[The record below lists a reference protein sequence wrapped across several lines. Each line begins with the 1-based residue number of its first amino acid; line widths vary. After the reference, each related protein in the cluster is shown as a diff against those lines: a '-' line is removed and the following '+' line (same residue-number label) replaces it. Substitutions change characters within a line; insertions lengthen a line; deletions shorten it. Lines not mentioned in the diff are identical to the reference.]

1 MQLLLELLA
10 GRGSDEPVPVML
22 SLAGWDTT
30 CHRRLDEWLAAQLT
44 TTYPTLRAAEYG
56 GDAAPRALAE
66 QGHILPVLDGPD
78 ELPAPARAQVIR
90 ALNDCLT
97 QRDQLILTSRT
108 TEFAAAVTSAGDVV
122 TGAAVI
128 APVAL
133 TPPVAAAYLG

>member
-1 MQLLLELLA
+1 M
-10 GRGSDEPVPVML
+10 
-22 SLAGWDTT
+22 
-30 CHRRLDEWLAAQLT
+30 
-44 TTYPTLRAAEYG
+44 
-56 GDAAPRALAE
+56 
-66 QGHILPVLDGPD
+66 
-78 ELPAPARAQVIR
+78 
-90 ALNDCLT
+90 NDCLT